1 MLNCFKDLWVYILV
15 QMYQN
20 QTRKFIYNFLPQ
32 NVLIPP
38 NYILSIHFYNSWINI
53 EFISFFSSSDMDWSL
68 HLLGCHATDNNF
80 SLFFKFFALFKFN
93 MPSQKSDMNN
103 SVRII
108 FIIISIFKVN
118 IIKIYIKNTH
128 SIINRC
134 DITRI
139 FIKIEYIFI
148 CGQAVKSFLIILLVT
163 N

>member
-68 HLLGCHATDNNF
+68 HLLGCHTTDINF

-103 SVRII
+103 SIRIVFI
-108 FIIISIFKVN
+108 KIIINLS
-118 IIKIYIKNTH
+118 IIKIYINNTH
-128 SIINRC
+128 FITRKY

-139 FIKIEYIFI
+139 FTKVEYIFI
-148 CGQAVKSFLIILLVT
+148 CVQSSKNFLKIL
-163 N
+163 